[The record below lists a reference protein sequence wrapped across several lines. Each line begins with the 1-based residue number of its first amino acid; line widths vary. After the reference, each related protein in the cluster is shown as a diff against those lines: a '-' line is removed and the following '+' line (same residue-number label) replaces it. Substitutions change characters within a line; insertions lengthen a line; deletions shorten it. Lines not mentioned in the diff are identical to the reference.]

1 MRYSLVLYTVYTE
14 LCMVTFD
21 KVCFDNVCLLRVFPM
36 VETAKRCIYIGTA
49 APVRV
54 NTVLYALFQG
64 VYNLTLQVMEVYSF
78 VERIS
83 T

>member
-49 APVRV
+49 A
-54 NTVLYALFQG
+54 
-64 VYNLTLQVMEVYSF
+64 TLCF
-78 VERIS
+78 VSRGLQPHTTGHGGIFFC
-83 T
+83 